1 MEVVVKELRAAP
13 APPAENLA
21 WLLAQASH
29 ALTIEMTAALEDLGL
44 SPRGHCVL
52 STAMTGEFTQTELAH
67 AVGLDKTTM
76 VVAMDDLEAKG
87 LAERRPSKT
96 DRRARVIAVTKAGEK
111 KVAQGA
117 KLVERVQAEVLEGL
131 PAQQRLAFMSALGS
145 LVSGRLS
152 EPCECDS
159 TVRRRN

>member
-1 MEVVVKELRAAP
+1 MAVIPERQAP

-67 AVGLDKTTM
+67 AIGLDKTTM

-87 LAERRPSKT
+87 LAERRPSKA
-96 DRRARVIAVTKAGEK
+96 DRRARVIAVTKAG
-111 KVAQGA
+111 
-117 KLVERVQAEVLEGL
+117 
-131 PAQQRLAFMSALGS
+131 
-145 LVSGRLS
+145 
-152 EPCECDS
+152 
-159 TVRRRN
+159 RRRSRRGRSWWSGCRRRCSRGSPRSSASPS

>member
-1 MEVVVKELRAAP
+1 MAVIPEKAAP

-29 ALTIEMTAALEDLGL
+29 ALTVEMTAALEDLGL

-52 STAMTGEFTQTELAH
+52 ATAMTGEFTQTELAH

-76 VVAMDDLEAKG
+76 VVTMDELEAKG

-96 DRRARVIAVTKAGEK
+96 DRRARVIAVTKPGEK
-111 KVAQGA
+111 KVAQGK
-117 KLVERVQAEVLEGL
+117 KLVEQVQADVLAAL
-131 PAQQRLAFMSALGS
+131 PASQREAFVRGLAG
-145 LVSGRLS
+145 LVGGRLS
-152 EPCECDS
+152 EPCECG
-159 TVRRRN
+159 TPVRRRG

>member
-1 MEVVVKELRAAP
+1 MAVIPEKLAP

-52 STAMTGEFTQTELAH
+52 STAMTGEFTQTDLAH

-76 VVAMDDLEAKG
+76 VVTMDELEAKG

-111 KVAQGA
+111 KVAQGK
-117 KLVERVQAEVLEGL
+117 KLVEGVQASVLESL
-131 PAQQRLAFMSALGS
+131 PAGQRDAFVRALAG
-145 LVSGRLS
+145 LVGGRLS
-152 EPCECDS
+152 EPCECGS
-159 TVRRRN
+159 TVRRRS